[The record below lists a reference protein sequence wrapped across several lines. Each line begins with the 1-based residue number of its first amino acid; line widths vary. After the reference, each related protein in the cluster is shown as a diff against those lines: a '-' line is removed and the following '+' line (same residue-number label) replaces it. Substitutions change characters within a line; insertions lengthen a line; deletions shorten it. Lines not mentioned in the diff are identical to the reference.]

1 MGMAPDGSSRLELL
15 DEDGRP
21 RAILNADEHGSPGLL
36 LVDRLGQPRATLRVA
51 PSNSASLVLE
61 GLDGEVFRAPSSVQ

>member
-1 MGMAPDGSSRLELL
+1 VGMFPDGSSRLELA

-21 RAILNADEHGSPGLL
+21 RAILGADEHGSPGLL
-36 LVDRLGQPRATLRVA
+36 LVDRLGQPRATLRVS

-61 GLDGEVFRAPSSVQ
+61 GLDGAVFRAPNPVQ